1 MGDSWHGD
9 LRSKNREEIFL
20 AGKKLFLEHNFLN
33 VNIKDICNLAG
44 ISRVTFYKNFKT
56 IDDLIFEVQIDILNS
71 MTQFIKDKDEVNFNG
86 IERLKIMLYSW
97 VDYAK
102 KYKKEMKFI
111 ILFDLYYEEYDSN
124 KELQEKYE
132 EFIIKE
138 SNNFIIPVINIGKED
153 GSLKNDLNSI
163 KTGYYIFNTMIG
175 LLQRMSY
182 SKFRIENGIKF
193 DDITTPV
200 VEMIIDSIKE

>member
-9 LRSKNREEIFL
+9 LRNKNREEIFL

-44 ISRVTFYKNFKT
+44 ISRVTFYKHFKT
-56 IDDLIFEVQIDILNS
+56 IDDLIFEVQIEILNT
-71 MTQFIKDKDEVNFNG
+71 MTQCIKERDDVKSNG
-86 IERLKIMLYSW
+86 KERLELILYSW

-102 KYKKEMKFI
+102 RCKSEMKFI

-138 SNNFIIPVINIGKED
+138 SNNFIIPIISIGKED
-153 GSLKNDLNSI
+153 GSLKNDLDSK

-182 SKFRIENGIKF
+182 SKFRAENGIKF

-200 VEMIIDSIKE
+200 VEMIMNSIKK